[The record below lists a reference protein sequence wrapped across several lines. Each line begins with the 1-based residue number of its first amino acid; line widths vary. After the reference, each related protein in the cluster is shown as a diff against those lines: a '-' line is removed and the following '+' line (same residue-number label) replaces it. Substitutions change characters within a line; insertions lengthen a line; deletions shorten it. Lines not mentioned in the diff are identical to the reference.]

1 MPNRD
6 ECEAAIRT
14 INRDMEY
21 SDQAQFSS
29 GRCDIHYSTDGRGPE
44 PVRGATI
51 EDTAN
56 TILRECQNLQ
66 GNYGTGNCDSC
77 HVTISYR
84 G

>member
-1 MPNRD
+1 MPNRND
-6 ECEAAIRT
+6 CEAAIRT
-14 INRDMEY
+14 INRDMQY

-29 GRCDIHYSTDGRGPE
+29 GHCNIRYSTDGKGAQ
-44 PVRGATI
+44 PVRGTTI
-51 EDTAN
+51 ADTAN
-56 TILRECQNLQ
+56 TILSQCRDLQ